1 MVIQKASFGK
11 IVEPQGLLPL
21 RDDSGVVVPFICVPN
36 PERHLV
42 GEDVE
47 EEFAPTLE
55 NLRKINV
62 QS

>member
-1 MVIQKASFGK
+1 M
-11 IVEPQGLLPL
+11 PL
-21 RDDSGVVVPFICVPN
+21 WDDSGVVVSFICVPN

-55 NLRKINV
+55 NLRKIDV